1 VHGTIREEELKE
13 YLAETCFEKGWESVD
28 RNFRKLSL
36 AAGFE
41 GSAADAGVG
50 SDTEQATTGE
60 ISQALDRLSS
70 QVDLFAD
77 LWLHF
82 HMRFE
87 ALVHEYG
94 LEIDAAQSSGRD
106 GPGKGPQQG

>member
-1 VHGTIREEELKE
+1 MKE

-28 RNFRKLSL
+28 RNFRKLSR
-36 AAGFE
+36 AAGFD
-41 GSAADAGVG
+41 GSASDAEVQGDMGQVP
-50 SDTEQATTGE
+50 AGE

-82 HMRFE
+82 HMRYE
-87 ALVHEYG
+87 ALVHEYN
-94 LEIDAAQSSGRD
+94 LEIDPEQPSGRNE
-106 GPGKGPQQG
+106 PGRGPQRG

>member
-1 VHGTIREEELKE
+1 MKE

-28 RNFRKLSL
+28 RNFRKLSR
-36 AAGFE
+36 AAVADE
-41 GSAADAGVG
+41 SA
-50 SDTEQATTGE
+50 EQ
-60 ISQALDRLSS
+60 ISLALDRLSS

-87 ALVHEYG
+87 ALVHEYN
-94 LEIDAAQSSGRD
+94 LDMKAVVEDHRSDRGRTPA
-106 GPGKGPQQG
+106 GREG

>member
-1 VHGTIREEELKE
+1 MHGIIKEEALKE

-28 RNFRKLSL
+28 RNFRKLSQ
-36 AAGFE
+36 AAGFD
-41 GSAADAGVG
+41 GSAADAGIE
-50 SDTEQATTGE
+50 SDMEQATTVE

-70 QVDLFAD
+70 QVGLFAD

-94 LEIDAAQSSGRD
+94 LEIDTAQSGRHGGPD
-106 GPGKGPQQG
+106 GGPKQG